1 MLIRVEHETR
11 YRFNRP
17 VFLEPHLLRLA
28 PRSDTGQTVESFSLT
43 VNPAPSGRC
52 DIVDASGSP
61 ATWLWFEGMTQE
73 LVIVSRS
80 TVRTLRSNPFDYLL
94 QPGAFSLPPALSPV
108 VREALEP
115 CLRTDMGRAV
125 QQLTSDIV
133 RETKGVPLS
142 FLNALNDWL
151 NRNIEVAPRPE
162 PGIQTVRETL
172 AGARGACRDVAVVF
186 MAACRNVGIP
196 ARYVSGYQTGD
207 AGHAEHDL
215 HAWSEAYLPG
225 AGWRGFDPTAGL
237 WVAEHHVTLCAAHH
251 PDLTT
256 PVDGS
261 FRGEAES
268 TMDHVIALDILT

>member
-52 DIVDASGSP
+52 DIIDASGSP

-80 TVRTLRSNPFDYLL
+80 AVRTLRSNPFDYLL

-125 QQLTSDIV
+125 Q
-133 RETKGVPLS
+133 R
-142 FLNALNDWL
+142 
-151 NRNIEVAPRPE
+151 
-162 PGIQTVRETL
+162 
-172 AGARGACRDVAVVF
+172 
-186 MAACRNVGIP
+186 AAQQRHC
-196 ARYVSGYQTGD
+196 T
-207 AGHAEHDL
+207 
-215 HAWSEAYLPG
+215 
-225 AGWRGFDPTAGL
+225 
-237 WVAEHHVTLCAAHH
+237 
-251 PDLTT
+251 
-256 PVDGS
+256 
-261 FRGEAES
+261 
-268 TMDHVIALDILT
+268 

>member
-80 TVRTLRSNPFDYLL
+80 EVRTLRSNPFDYLL
-94 QPGAFSLPPALSPV
+94 QPGAFSLPPVLSPV

-115 CLRTDMGRAV
+115 YLRTDMGRAV
-125 QQLTSDIV
+125 TQLTSDLL
-133 RETKGVPLS
+133 RETKGAPLS

-151 NRNIEVAPRPE
+151 NRNIEVATRPE
-162 PGIQTVRETL
+162 PGIQTVKETL
-172 AGARGACRDVAVVF
+172 SCARGACRDVAVVF
-186 MAACRNVGIP
+186 MVACRNVGIP

-207 AGHAEHDL
+207 AGHTEHDL

-225 AGWRGFDPTAGL
+225 AGWRGFDPTVGL

-261 FRGEAES
+261 FRGEAAS
-268 TMDHVIALDILT
+268 AMDHVITMDILT